1 MIYVKESNLSS
12 SRLTKSP
19 EDVCIRKW
27 TELLRNAPSEDYSY
41 LFQTDSLVPIADKT
55 LEPWSQGIYI
65 TSGGHDAAL
74 IAVDHYLNLYIA
86 FKNNGNW
93 RLKVIS

>member
-19 EDVCIRKW
+19 EDVCILKW
-27 TELLRNAPSEDYSY
+27 TKLLSDTPSEDYSY
-41 LFQTDSLVPIADKT
+41 LFQTYSSVPIADKT

-65 TSGGHDAAL
+65 TSGGHDATL